1 MPYIDFE
8 RLQFS
13 LLFCMGR
20 PRLPR
25 LLLQIKITST
35 AKFPCRKI
43 LYETLGTDAIVTK
56 LLTLYL
62 LKKQSKKLIEK
73 VTLNRAQG

>member
-1 MPYIDFE
+1 
-8 RLQFS
+8 
-13 LLFCMGR
+13 MGR

-35 AKFPCRKI
+35 AKFPRRKI
-43 LYETLGTDAIVTK
+43 LYETLGTNAIVTK